1 MMKKVY
7 LIVSFMFLVNIG
19 IILPSGAQTILLDKE
34 SSRPIVRAS
43 VFDEENHPVGLTD
56 SNGFLPDLKGAK
68 GIRITCL
75 GYQTMETKVSDI
87 GKELYLVPMDYP
99 LKEVVVNSDSQ
110 YSRLK
115 LTCYYRDF
123 VVFGSRI
130 YTDMLGGNTDL
141 FYSDGICTI
150 YIPRPG
156 ILSVTR
162 RVNEIRRDVAGSG
175 LFGYTDVEDMLL
187 LWGRSMVDIVKNKEM
202 YVTREEEN
210 VTTAYRK
217 KKDSLVWEATIV
229 RDSLSSLIYVDY
241 VDGMA
246 QSGKVRNAYDS
257 QGRKISMKL
266 RKGKDHIKNV
276 FRMTPF
282 SKVPISSLIAYN
294 ESFDFVIYGDD
305 GEQKGCYIRELYPV
319 EAEYLTKEE
328 YKDEKKQKGDYT
340 YDDIDRLAKEALVP
354 DLTPEIRSRIERLR
368 KKE

>member
-1 MMKKVY
+1 
-7 LIVSFMFLVNIG
+7 
-19 IILPSGAQTILLDKE
+19 
-34 SSRPIVRAS
+34 
-43 VFDEENHPVGLTD
+43 
-56 SNGFLPDLKGAK
+56 
-68 GIRITCL
+68 
-75 GYQTMETKVSDI
+75 
-87 GKELYLVPMDYP
+87 
-99 LKEVVVNSDSQ
+99 
-110 YSRLK
+110 LK

-202 YVTREEEN
+202 YVTTEEGN

-276 FRMTPF
+276 FRMTPY

-328 YKDEKKQKGDYT
+328 YKAQKKQKGEYT
-340 YDDIDRLAKEALVP
+340 YDDIDRLAKEALVQ
-354 DLTPEIRSRIERLR
+354 DLTPEIRSRIEQLR

>member
-1 MMKKVY
+1 MIKY
-7 LIVSFMFLVNIG
+7 IALFFFLFVS
-19 IILPSGAQTILLDKE
+19 ILPSGAQTILLDKE
-34 SSRPIVRAS
+34 SSRPI
-43 VFDEENHPVGLTD
+43 DHPVGLTD

-87 GKELYLVPMDYP
+87 GKELYLVPIDYP
-99 LKEVVVNSDSQ
+99 LKEVVVNGDSQ

-123 VVFGSRI
+123 VVFGGRI

-150 YIPRPG
+150 YIPRPTYGG
-156 ILSVTR
+156 ILSGTR

-202 YVTREEEN
+202 YVTTEEGN

-257 QGRKISMKL
+257 QGRKIS
-266 RKGKDHIKNV
+266 
-276 FRMTPF
+276 
-282 SKVPISSLIAYN
+282 ISSLIAYN

-354 DLTPEIRSRIERLR
+354 DLTPEIRSRIEQLR
-368 KKE
+368 RSE